1 MKLADMQVD
10 NMIEDAAKGM
20 LESLLE
26 PLGLKP
32 MHVSDGNYI
41 RISDGANRVI
51 LQIND
56 IHRTSAFCYDT
67 YKEALCGVLSNTT
80 TFSIHL
86 NLIDLEN
93 DVNTVHK
100 YVSNPYFNC
109 SLEAAMIIKD
119 LLATSSLKT

>member
-1 MKLADMQVD
+1 MKLADTQVE
-10 NMIEDAAKGM
+10 NMTEDVAKGM

-32 MHVSDGNYI
+32 MHVSDENYI
-41 RISDGANRVI
+41 RISDSAKRVI

-67 YKEALCGVLSNTT
+67 YKEALCGVLRNTT
-80 TFSIHL
+80 KFSIHL
-86 NLIDLEN
+86 NLIDLKN
-93 DVNTVHK
+93 DVNTAHK

-109 SLEAAMIIKD
+109 SLEEALITKD
-119 LLATSSLKT
+119 LKFN

>member
-1 MKLADMQVD
+1 MKLADMQVE
-10 NMIEDAAKGM
+10 NMIEDAAKGV

-67 YKEALCGVLSNTT
+67 YKEALCGILSNTT

-93 DVNTVHK
+93 DVNIAHK